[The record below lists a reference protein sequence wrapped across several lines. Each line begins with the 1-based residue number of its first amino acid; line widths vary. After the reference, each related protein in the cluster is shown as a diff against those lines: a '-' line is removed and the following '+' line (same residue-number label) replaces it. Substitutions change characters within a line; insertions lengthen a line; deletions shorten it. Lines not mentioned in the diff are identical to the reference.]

1 MKKKQFIIVLAY
13 ILLCL
18 VTTSCSDS
26 ESVNT
31 SWKQLYRINV
41 GGKYGFINEKGDIII
56 EPQFDNA
63 FFYFSD
69 SVCFAQIGE
78 KRGLI
83 NTEGQLST
91 ELSDEISWVY
101 GFHRNKA
108 ICIGSNNKYG
118 IIDKNGTIILPIIY
132 NEIICNDS
140 IGFIVEDSIG
150 NRGYVK
156 NNGDYIVPC
165 IFDDVNGYE
174 DNLTVVATSRKCG
187 YVDTM
192 GHWVIDSI
200 YDDARGFGNGYA
212 RVKKDGIWMF
222 IDKKGESVKNL
233 LFDEILT
240 GFNDNRAFVKEGNSI
255 LLIDTKGNTIKK
267 IAADTVYAF
276 KNGYATY
283 SNGNF
288 FGKIDTNGNEIIP
301 PIYERLGHFSNGN
314 FPYKRNGK
322 YGLIDIEGNI
332 VIEAIHNAGI
342 GIIDTLILYGQDTI
356 NGAWSLTYYN
366 NQGEIIW
373 RDMPAKKFIWP
384 EIPTK
389 DDYITY
395 FDSKLSELDPIEGIY
410 YVTINDLAE
419 SRENGHVVSNGS
431 HSCFFAIVR
440 SINNRDEFEMLFT
453 DEDTPYF
460 SFLKKIVRIG
470 ESNAYAFV
478 DNPDVVPIS
487 ENNTNAHID
496 ISDGKLILEDPSN
509 FEITFRSGG
518 NNWYN
523 FYLKCEFL
531 KDYPSASIY
540 EQIQQAEWTGTGFA
554 IADGF
559 IATNYHVVNGAKSI
573 NIKGVNGDDK
583 TSYKGYIVASDR
595 ENDLAI
601 IRIVDK
607 GFKGFNDIPY
617 SIGKVVS
624 EVGDDVFVLGY
635 PKTNTMGQEIKLTNG
650 IISAASGYKGDN
662 SMYQIT
668 APIQPGNSGGPL
680 FDDRGNVIGVIC
692 AKHSDAENVNYAIKV
707 SYLYSLV
714 NSSGIG
720 IKMTDKNNVTS
731 KSLSKK
737 VKQVK
742 PFVYLIECRSH

>member
-1 MKKKQFIIVLAY
+1 MMKKTQFIIVLAY
-13 ILLCL
+13 VLLCL

-41 GGKYGFINEKGDIII
+41 GGKYGFINEKGDIIF

-101 GFHRNKA
+101 SFHRNRA
-108 ICIGSNNKYG
+108 ICIGTNNKYG

-132 NEIICNDS
+132 NKIICNDS

-174 DNLTVVATSRKCG
+174 DNLMVVATSRRCG

-212 RVKKDGIWMF
+212 RVKKDGLWMF

-255 LLIDTKGNTIKK
+255 LLIDSKGNTIKE

-283 SNGNF
+283 RNGDLS
-288 FGKIDTNGNEIIP
+288 GKIDTNGIVIIP
-301 PIYERLGHFSNGN
+301 PIYEGIGHFHNGL
-314 FPYKRNGK
+314 FSFERNGK
-322 YGLIDIEGNI
+322 YGWIDNNGKI
-332 VIEAIHNAGI
+332 VVEAVHNADI
-342 GIIDTLILYGQDTI
+342 GTFDTLILCGLDTI
-356 NGAWSLTYYN
+356 NGAWSITYYN

-373 RDMPAKKFIWP
+373 RDMPGEKFLWP
-384 EIPTK
+384 TTPTK
-389 DDYITY
+389 NDYITY

-410 YVTINDLAE
+410 YVTFNSMAVD
-419 SRENGHVVSNGS
+419 RENDHASSNGS
-431 HSCFFAIVR
+431 HSDFIAILR
-440 SINNRDEFEMLFT
+440 SKTNKDEFLAYVI
-453 DEDTPYF
+453 DKDKPYYMWV
-460 SFLKKIVRIG
+460 KKFVQIG
-470 ESNAYAFV
+470 ESNAYA
-478 DNPDVVPIS
+478 VVNREEKATWS
-487 ENNTNAHID
+487 E
-496 ISDGKLILEDPSN
+496 DGKLILEDPSH
-509 FEITFRSGG
+509 FEIALRTGG
-518 NNWYN
+518 NDYYNWYVQCD
-523 FYLKCEFL
+523 FM
-531 KDYPSASIY
+531 KDYPSEAIY
-540 EQIQQAEWTGTGFA
+540 EQVQQAEWTGSGFA

-559 IATNYHVVNGAKSI
+559 VVTNYHVVNGAKSI
-573 NIKGVNGDDK
+573 NIKGVNGDNDE
-583 TSYKGYIVASDR
+583 TYKGYVVATDR
-595 ENDLAI
+595 EHDLAI
-601 IRIVDK
+601 LRIVDK
-607 GFKGFNDIPY
+607 NFKGFDAIPY
-617 SIGKVVS
+617 CIGKTVP

-635 PKTNTMGQEIKLTNG
+635 PKTNTMGQEVKLTNG
-650 IISAASGYKGDN
+650 IISAESGFKGDA
-662 SMYQIT
+662 SMYQIS
-668 APIQPGNSGGPL
+668 APVQPGNSGGPL
-680 FDDRGNVIGVIC
+680 FDNEGNVIGIIC
-692 AKHSDAENVNYAIKV
+692 AKHADAENANYAVKV
-707 SYLYSLV
+707 SYLFSLV

-720 IKMTDKNNVTS
+720 IKMPEKNNVSS

-742 PFVYLIECRSH
+742 PFVYLIECHSH